1 MLAGLLLLVSL
12 CDLVT
17 SEAAHYPA
25 PAPPTYCPAP
35 QACVPPVLCPT
46 DYLASLYDPASSCYL
61 APGTPGICCKG
72 HPKSC
77 EYCHCQAHPEEE
89 IFLAAKTQLNKS

>member
-1 MLAGLLLLVSL
+1 MFSCHRMKLAGMLLLVSL

-25 PAPPTYCPAP
+25 PPSYCPAP

-46 DYLASLYDPASSCYL
+46 DYPASLYDLQVILASHWSIL
-61 APGTPGICCKG
+61 IT
-72 HPKSC
+72 
-77 EYCHCQAHPEEE
+77 
-89 IFLAAKTQLNKS
+89 